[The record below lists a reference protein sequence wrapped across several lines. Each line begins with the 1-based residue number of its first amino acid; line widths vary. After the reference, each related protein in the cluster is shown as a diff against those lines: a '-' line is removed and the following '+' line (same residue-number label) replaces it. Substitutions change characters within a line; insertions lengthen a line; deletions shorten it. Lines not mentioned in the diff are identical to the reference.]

1 MASFDQFTAA
11 ALDAATS
18 PHLAGTVHGFMG
30 RAGGVSR
37 GAYATFNLARW
48 IGDDAEAVAENWRRW
63 RANYPGLATANVAQV
78 HGATIHRV
86 GRGWSDR
93 RPEGDGMVSAE
104 SGVALGVFTADCA
117 PILLADR
124 TRRVIGA
131 LHAGWRGTIAGIAG
145 AGVRAMVELG
155 ARPEAIRAAIGP
167 AIDQCCFEVDLELA
181 ERFEREIA
189 GAAAFARPG
198 RPGKA
203 YLDLRGINRMLLE
216 RAGLNPDAIDE
227 VGPCTRCANDR
238 YFSRRAAGGAVTGL
252 QMSFIALSD

>member
-30 RAGGVSR
+30 RGGGVSA
-37 GAYATFNLARW
+37 GVYATFNLARW
-48 IGDDAEAVAENWRRW
+48 IGDDGEAVAENWRRW
-63 RANYPGLATANVAQV
+63 RANYPGLAVASVAQV

-86 GRGWSDR
+86 GRGWGDA
-93 RPEGDGMVSAE
+93 RPEGDGMVTAE

-124 TRRVIGA
+124 ARRVIGA

-145 AGVRAMVELG
+145 AGVRAMAELG

-167 AIDQCCFEVDLELA
+167 TIGLCCFAVDLELA
-181 ERFEREIA
+181 ERFAREID

-216 RAGLNPDAIDE
+216 RAGLKPEAIDE
-227 VGPCTRCANDR
+227 VGPCTRCASDR
-238 YFSRRAAGGAVTGL
+238 YFSRRGAGGVTTGL
-252 QMSFIALSD
+252 QMSFIALAV